1 MQRKFQLTFVI
12 ISILAISFSAFAHG
26 TSLKVDKASAA
37 AGEVITLK
45 GEGITVNGEI
55 RLSLTGLQDYNLGT
69 AKGDEHGTFQ
79 QQITLPA
86 DVKRGDYL
94 IVAEGEKR
102 ATAKLKIVA
111 GQPGLPPA
119 TQQHQQTGMHDM
131 EGTEAKAGPM
141 EAPRA
146 TGKVETIARWS
157 VVLVS
162 VVLGLALR
170 RGKSRRSARHSDS
183 GQEINS

>member
-1 MQRKFQLTFVI
+1 MQNKFQLAFAIICIFVI
-12 ISILAISFSAFAHG
+12 SSSAFAHG
-26 TSLKVDKASAA
+26 TSLKVDKAAAA
-37 AGEVITLK
+37 AGEVISLK
-45 GEGITVNGEI
+45 GEGITANGEI

-69 AKGDEHGTFQ
+69 AKGDAHGSFQ

-86 DVKRGDYL
+86 DVKPGDYL
-94 IVAEGEKR
+94 VVAEGEKW

-111 GQPGLPPA
+111 GQAGLPPA

-131 EGTEAKAGPM
+131 EGMEAKAGPM
-141 EAPRA
+141 EAPRPA
-146 TGKVETIARWS
+146 GKVETIARWS

-170 RGKSRRSARHSDS
+170 RGKSRPSARHYDS
-183 GQEINS
+183 GQEGNS